1 MTQARAERELAALR
15 NAALDELLQLSD
27 ADLLEDAVAEGLN
40 VSEIAQGIRSC
51 MRSASAGFMRQ
62 HLLSARLVVGK
73 RTPKVAIPQLPVARL
88 KELVQR
94 AFQTDPQ
101 LGLAFRSG
109 KRQTDE
115 DWVSLYEDLVALG
128 AIKPDDSV

>member
-15 NAALDELLQLSD
+15 NAALEELLQISD
-27 ADLLEDAVAEGLN
+27 AELLEDAAAEGLN

-62 HLLSARLVVGK
+62 HLLSAKLVVEK
-73 RTPKVAIPQLPVARL
+73 RTPRVALPQLPIARL

-94 AFQTDPQ
+94 AFQSDPQ

-109 KRQTDE
+109 KTQTDE

-128 AIKPDDSV
+128 AIRTDESV

>member
-15 NAALDELLQLSD
+15 NAALEELLQISD
-27 ADLLEDAVAEGLN
+27 AELLEDAAVEGLN

-62 HLLSARLVVGK
+62 HLLSAKLVVEK
-73 RTPKVAIPQLPVARL
+73 RTPRVALPQLPIARL

-94 AFQTDPQ
+94 AFQSDPQ

-109 KRQTDE
+109 KTQTDE

-128 AIKPDDSV
+128 AIRPDESV